1 MGWENVNHKA
11 DAAITT
17 MREPADQKRRRIVHD
32 FAKWTALS
40 ALRSGSPIKGREEV
54 YDLIDNHADLAVL
67 FVSGSRI
74 DAAEFDSWHEGT
86 VLAFCKAQPTL
97 PVGWAAKIV
106 NVYLKTRVYLAG
118 EGREG
123 LVGVIH
129 PPIDTSLQAGLKKM
143 FPHRPW
149 RKMTI
154 KSIRSYRDDYMPFI
168 EECRSLAQEERCL
181 LIEVEWYWQ
190 QAEQ

>member
-1 MGWENVNHKA
+1 ML
-11 DAAITT
+11 
-17 MREPADQKRRRIVHD
+17 EPINQKRGRIVHE

-40 ALRSGSPIKGREEV
+40 ALRSGSPIKAGKQV
-54 YDLIDNHADLAVL
+54 YNLIDNHADLAAL
-67 FVSGSRI
+67 FACGSRI
-74 DAAEFDSWHEGT
+74 EAAEFDSWHEKT
-86 VLAFCKAQPTL
+86 VLAYCNAEPSL
-97 PVGWAAKIV
+97 SVGWAAKII

-129 PPIDTSLQAGLKKM
+129 PPVDTSLQAGLKKA
-143 FPHRPW
+143 FPRRPW

-154 KSIRSYRDDYMPFI
+154 SGIRSYQADYLPFI
-168 EECRSLAQEERCL
+168 EECRSLAQEEGCL

-190 QAEQ
+190 RAAEK